1 MEELE
6 DLQSRHD
13 AIQATVEKVL
23 TFPSKVSYDGLV
35 PISKIAFCPGK
46 VIHTNEFKV
55 LGEGQSEADLSK
67 IEFTSYTETA
77 DILKLRL
84 AELNDQIKALT
95 RNDSKSAYVPPTVPL
110 SQSME
115 VDSDRVYE
123 IREFYDGD
131 GNIMMM
137 DTDSSQPK
145 HELVDISEELNKLE
159 KLSQSPLDYK
169 GSSLVQVFVYRL
181 FPKPSIF
188 YSFNN

>member
-84 AELNDQIKALT
+84 AEVNDQIKALT